1 MFLVIKHAVFTVS
14 MCIFIFHMLNLLISD
29 VDRTWIWNLISFIYC
44 ALIII
49 VRYPQKMFTHAGS
62 DIPQYLNI
70 TSTFLNAVCV
80 ICLWYSL
87 KYIQVLMIN
96 ILMYIGY
103 STCTCFFSG
112 KYQSASVINSLKDLL
127 RNEDSNI
134 RAVAAVSLAKTG
146 NQDKS
151 TINVL
156 LKCLNDKDRLVR
168 ESGCLALGHMKAKRA
183 VPKLL
188 HLW

>member
-1 MFLVIKHAVFTVS
+1 MYPPKNVHSCRFRHTPGLEYYINFLKCSLRNLSMVQFKIHSSFDDKHINVYR
-14 MCIFIFHMLNLLISD
+14 LL
-29 VDRTWIWNLISFIYC
+29 
-44 ALIII
+44 
-49 VRYPQKMFTHAGS
+49 H
-62 DIPQYLNI
+62 
-70 TSTFLNAVCV
+70 
-80 ICLWYSL
+80 
-87 KYIQVLMIN
+87 VL
-96 ILMYIGY
+96 
-103 STCTCFFSG
+103 SG

>member
-1 MFLVIKHAVFTVS
+1 M
-14 MCIFIFHMLNLLISD
+14 NLKL
-29 VDRTWIWNLISFIYC
+29 SFIYC

-49 VRYPQKMFTHAGS
+49 VRYQKKNVHSCRFRHTPVLVYYINFLKCSLRKLSMVQFKIHS
-62 DIPQYLNI
+62 SFDDKHVNVYQYL
-70 TSTFLNAVCV
+70 L
-80 ICLWYSL
+80 
-87 KYIQVLMIN
+87 
-96 ILMYIGY
+96 
-103 STCTCFFSG
+103 FSG

>member
-1 MFLVIKHAVFTVS
+1 M
-14 MCIFIFHMLNLLISD
+14 
-29 VDRTWIWNLISFIYC
+29 IY
-44 ALIII
+44 
-49 VRYPQKMFTHAGS
+49 H
-62 DIPQYLNI
+62 
-70 TSTFLNAVCV
+70 
-80 ICLWYSL
+80 
-87 KYIQVLMIN
+87 
-96 ILMYIGY
+96 
-103 STCTCFFSG
+103 
-112 KYQSASVINSLKDLL
+112 L

-188 HLW
+188 HLWRNDFISHVREAAQTALIQIGGEQVDKAMHITKVLAEEIRLLTEET

>member
-1 MFLVIKHAVFTVS
+1 MVQFKIHSSFDDKHINVYRLVH
-14 MCIFIFHMLNLLISD
+14 
-29 VDRTWIWNLISFIYC
+29 
-44 ALIII
+44 
-49 VRYPQKMFTHAGS
+49 
-62 DIPQYLNI
+62 
-70 TSTFLNAVCV
+70 
-80 ICLWYSL
+80 
-87 KYIQVLMIN
+87 VLA
-96 ILMYIGY
+96 
-103 STCTCFFSG
+103 FFPG

>member
-1 MFLVIKHAVFTVS
+1 MY
-14 MCIFIFHMLNLLISD
+14 LL
-29 VDRTWIWNLISFIYC
+29 F
-44 ALIII
+44 
-49 VRYPQKMFTHAGS
+49 
-62 DIPQYLNI
+62 
-70 TSTFLNAVCV
+70 
-80 ICLWYSL
+80 
-87 KYIQVLMIN
+87 
-96 ILMYIGY
+96 
-103 STCTCFFSG
+103 FFSG

>member
-1 MFLVIKHAVFTVS
+1 
-14 MCIFIFHMLNLLISD
+14 
-29 VDRTWIWNLISFIYC
+29 
-44 ALIII
+44 
-49 VRYPQKMFTHAGS
+49 MFTHAGS

-70 TSTFLNAVCV
+70 TSTFLNAVYV

-87 KYIQVLMIN
+87 KYIQVLI
-96 ILMYIGY
+96 IISISMYIGQY
-103 STCTCFFSG
+103 MYLLFFSG

>member
-1 MFLVIKHAVFTVS
+1 MFLYLSNNIYRKAVF
-14 MCIFIFHMLNLLISD
+14 MFNLLISD
-29 VDRTWIWNLISFIYC
+29 VYQHEFETFFHLLCFDHHGKI
-44 ALIII
+44 
-49 VRYPQKMFTHAGS
+49 QKKMFTHADS
-62 DIPQYLNI
+62 DIFQDLYIL
-70 TSTFLNAVCV
+70 STFLNSVYAN
-80 ICLWYSL
+80 CLWYSF
-87 KYIQVLMIN
+87 KIHSSFDDKHVNVYKVVHVLA
-96 ILMYIGY
+96 
-103 STCTCFFSG
+103 FFLG
-112 KYQSASVINSLKDLL
+112 KYQSASVISSLKDLL

-168 ESGCLALGHMKAKRA
+168 ESGCLALGHIKAKRA

>member
-1 MFLVIKHAVFTVS
+1 MHFYISHVKFAHFWCWSNMNLKLNF
-14 MCIFIFHMLNLLISD
+14 FHLLCFDHYSKIPPKNVHSCRFRHTP
-29 VDRTWIWNLISFIYC
+29 VLEYC
-44 ALIII
+44 
-49 VRYPQKMFTHAGS
+49 
-62 DIPQYLNI
+62 
-70 TSTFLNAVCV
+70 TSTFLNAVYV

>member
-1 MFLVIKHAVFTVS
+1 MNLKLNFFHLLCFDHYSKIPPKNVHSCRFRHTPVFEYYINFLKCSLCNLAMVQFKIHSSFDNNKHINVYRIV
-14 MCIFIFHMLNLLISD
+14 HVL
-29 VDRTWIWNLISFIYC
+29 SF
-44 ALIII
+44 
-49 VRYPQKMFTHAGS
+49 
-62 DIPQYLNI
+62 
-70 TSTFLNAVCV
+70 
-80 ICLWYSL
+80 
-87 KYIQVLMIN
+87 
-96 ILMYIGY
+96 
-103 STCTCFFSG
+103 FFSG

>member
-1 MFLVIKHAVFTVS
+1 MFSHGPLVKRYYF
-14 MCIFIFHMLNLLISD
+14 FIPLLIC
-29 VDRTWIWNLISFIYC
+29 NL
-44 ALIII
+44 
-49 VRYPQKMFTHAGS
+49 
-62 DIPQYLNI
+62 
-70 TSTFLNAVCV
+70 
-80 ICLWYSL
+80 
-87 KYIQVLMIN
+87 
-96 ILMYIGY
+96 
-103 STCTCFFSG
+103 G
-112 KYQSASVINSLKDLL
+112 KYQSATVIECLRDLL

-146 NQDKS
+146 NQDKA

-168 ESGCLALGHMKAKRA
+168 EAGCLALGHMKAKKA

>member
-1 MFLVIKHAVFTVS
+1 MQVQTV
-14 MCIFIFHMLNLLISD
+14 LE
-29 VDRTWIWNLISFIYC
+29 Y
-44 ALIII
+44 
-49 VRYPQKMFTHAGS
+49 Y
-62 DIPQYLNI
+62 
-70 TSTFLNAVCV
+70 TSTFLNAVYV

>member
-1 MFLVIKHAVFTVS
+1 MLCFWLSNLQYLIPVS

-70 TSTFLNAVCV
+70 TSTFLNAV
-80 ICLWYSL
+80 
-87 KYIQVLMIN
+87 
-96 ILMYIGY
+96 
-103 STCTCFFSG
+103 FFSG

>member
-1 MFLVIKHAVFTVS
+1 
-14 MCIFIFHMLNLLISD
+14 
-29 VDRTWIWNLISFIYC
+29 
-44 ALIII
+44 
-49 VRYPQKMFTHAGS
+49 MFTHAGS
-62 DIPQYLNI
+62 DILQYLYI
-70 TSTFLNAVCV
+70 ISTFLNAVYAN
-80 ICLWYSL
+80 CLWYSL

-96 ILMYIGY
+96 MLMYI
-103 STCTCFFSG
+103 SFCFFSG

>member
-1 MFLVIKHAVFTVS
+1 M
-14 MCIFIFHMLNLLISD
+14 
-29 VDRTWIWNLISFIYC
+29 
-44 ALIII
+44 III
-49 VRYPQKMFTHAGS
+49 VRPPPPKKNVHSCRFRHTPVFEYY
-62 DIPQYLNI
+62 IN
-70 TSTFLNAVCV
+70 FLKC
-80 ICLWYSL
+80 SL
-87 KYIQVLMIN
+87 CNLSMVQFKIHSSFDNNKHINVYRIVHVLA
-96 ILMYIGY
+96 
-103 STCTCFFSG
+103 FFSG